1 TRSEPMRMVGAF
13 EAKTKFSELLDL
25 VEAGEE
31 IQITRHG
38 KPVAALVPSRGK
50 PSREEAVRQALRTMD
65 EVRGRAKGF
74 GGIKELIEEG
84 RRY

>member
-1 TRSEPMRMVGAF
+1 MRVVGAF
-13 EAKTKFSELLDL
+13 EAKTKLSELLDL

-38 KPVAALVPSRGK
+38 KVVASLGAPRASRDPARVKKALDMLK
-50 PSREEAVRQALRTMD
+50 EVRQRS
-65 EVRGRAKGF
+65 RP
-74 GGIKELIEEG
+74 GGSLKELIEEG

>member
-1 TRSEPMRMVGAF
+1 MRSVGAF
-13 EAKTKFSELLDL
+13 EAKTKLSELLDL

-31 IQITRHG
+31 ITITRHG
-38 KPVAALVPSRGK
+38 KPVATLGAPRK
-50 PSREEAVRQALRTMD
+50 PRLSRESLEEVLRSMD
-65 EVRGRAKGF
+65 EVRNRDQGF